1 MKNYENP
8 EIEVISLETEEV
20 MVNDPWETSEL
31 V

>member
-8 EIEVISLETEEV
+8 EIEVIELETEEV
-20 MVNDPWETSEL
+20 MVNDPWETSTL